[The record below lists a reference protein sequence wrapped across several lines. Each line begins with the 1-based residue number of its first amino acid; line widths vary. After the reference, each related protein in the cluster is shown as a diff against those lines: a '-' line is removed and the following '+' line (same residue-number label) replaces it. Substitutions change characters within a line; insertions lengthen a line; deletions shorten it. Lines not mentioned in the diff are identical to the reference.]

1 MTQAKL
7 LVLFHSFYGNVF
19 RLAEA
24 VADGARGSGAEVFV
38 KQVPET
44 VPEAALAASGAL
56 ATKKTF
62 EHVPTAT
69 VDELPTYDG
78 IAFGTGTRF
87 GNMSSS
93 MRSFFDQTGKLWNEG
108 ALLGKAGTV
117 FAATGTGGGRE
128 TTIVST
134 WFTLAH
140 HGMIIVPAGYGN
152 SNMRQVD
159 EVHGGNPYGITTV
172 SRAKAPR
179 PSEIELDLARSQ
191 GRSWADVAIKLA
203 RD

>member
-1 MTQAKL
+1 MAKL

-24 VADGARGSGAEVFV
+24 VVEGAQSSGAVV
-38 KQVPET
+38 DLKQVPET
-44 VPEAALAASGAL
+44 VPEAALIASGA
-56 ATKKTF
+56 ATAKKAF
-62 EHVPTAT
+62 AHVPTAT

-93 MRSFFDQTGKLWNEG
+93 MRSFLDQTGKLWTDG
-108 ALLGKAGTV
+108 ALIGKPATV

-128 TTIVST
+128 TTVVST

-152 SNMRQVD
+152 SNIRSAE
-159 EVHGGNPYGITTV
+159 EVHGGTPYGATSV
-172 SRAKAPR
+172 SRGGAPR
-179 PSEIELDLARSQ
+179 PSERELDLARSQ
-191 GRSWADVAIKLA
+191 GRLWADVARCLVNL
-203 RD
+203 

>member
-1 MTQAKL
+1 MAQTRL
-7 LVLFHSFYGNVF
+7 LVLFHSFYGNVY

-24 VADGARGSGAEVFV
+24 VTEGARSSGGEVV
-38 KQVPET
+38 IKQVPET
-44 VPEAALAASGAL
+44 VPEAVLSASGAL
-56 ATKKTF
+56 AAKKTF

-69 VDELPTYDG
+69 IDELPTYDG
-78 IAFGTGTRF
+78 IAIGTGTRF

-93 MRSFFDQTGKLWNEG
+93 MRSFLDQTGKLWNEG
-108 ALLGKAGTV
+108 ALFGKAATV

-128 TTIVST
+128 TTIIST

-140 HGMIIVPAGYGN
+140 HGMIIVPTGYGN
-152 SNMRQVD
+152 PNMRQTE
-159 EVHGGNPYGITTV
+159 EVHGGNPYGISVV
-172 SRAKAPR
+172 SRGKPPR

-191 GRSWADVAIKLA
+191 GRTWADAARRLA

>member
-1 MTQAKL
+1 MTEAKL

-24 VADGARGSGAEVFV
+24 VAEGARGSGATVTV
-38 KQVPET
+38 KQVPEI
-44 VPEAALAASGAL
+44 VPEAALAASGAT
-56 ATKKTF
+56 AAKKAF
-62 EHVPTAT
+62 EHIPAAT
-69 VDELPTYDG
+69 VEELPAYDG

-87 GNMSSS
+87 GNMTST
-93 MRSFFDQTGKLWNEG
+93 MRSFLDQTGKLWNEG
-108 ALLGKAGTV
+108 ALIGKAGTV

-140 HGMIIVPAGYGN
+140 HGMIIVPTGYGN
-152 SNMRQVD
+152 SNIRSTD
-159 EVHGGNPYGITTV
+159 EVHGGNPYGTTV
-172 SRAKAPR
+172 VSRGKAPR

-191 GRSWADVAIKLA
+191 GRTWADVARRIA

>member
-1 MTQAKL
+1 MPDTKL

-24 VADGARGSGAEVFV
+24 LAEGARGSGAEVFL
-38 KQVPET
+38 KQVPENI
-44 VPEAALAASGAL
+44 PEAALTASGA
-56 ATKKTF
+56 AAAKKAF
-62 EHVPTAT
+62 EHVPIAT

-87 GNMSSS
+87 GNMSST
-93 MRSFFDQTGKLWNEG
+93 MRSFLDQTGKLWNDG
-108 ALLGKAGTV
+108 ALVGKAATV

-128 TTIVST
+128 TTIIST

-140 HGMIIVPAGYGN
+140 HGMIIVPIGYAN
-152 SNMRQVD
+152 SNIRAAD
-159 EVHGGNPYGITTV
+159 EVHGGTPYGTTV
-172 SRAKAPR
+172 VSKGPSPR
-179 PSEIELDLARSQ
+179 PNERELDLARSQ
-191 GRSWADVAIKLA
+191 GRTWADVARRLA